1 MKFLTIGTLAL
12 SLGSAAFALHCASS
26 TATATDNQPAAL
38 IQFQQEGGPG
48 RPDGPPG
55 GPGGPGMMRRSHGGP
70 EGQRGPGGPG
80 GEGRMFAHLNL
91 TDDQKA
97 QAKALHEKAW
107 AESKPYME
115 QLHALHEQMRH
126 LTESGQFNEEAVRA
140 VASKQAQAEAE
151 LTVIRVRTHMAM
163 LNLLTPEQKAK
174 MKEMG
179 ERHHRQGP
187 PPGEHPNK

>member
-1 MKFLTIGTLAL
+1 MKILTIGTLAL
-12 SLGSAAFALHCASS
+12 SLGSAAFALHCASG
-26 TATATDNQPAAL
+26 TASATDNHATSAH

-48 RPDGPPG
+48 RPDGPP
-55 GPGGPGMMRRSHGGP
+55 PGGPGMMR
-70 EGQRGPGGPG
+70 RGPGGPG

-91 TDDQKA
+91 TEDQKA
-97 QAKALHEKAW
+97 QAKALHEKSW

-115 QLHALHEQMRH
+115 QLRAIHEQMRQ

-140 VASKQAQAEAE
+140 LATRQAQAETE

-163 LNLLTPEQKAK
+163 LNILTPEQKAK

>member
-1 MKFLTIGTLAL
+1 MKFLTIGTIAL
-12 SLGSAAFALHCASS
+12 SLGSAAFALHCASA
-26 TATATDNQPAAL
+26 TATATDNHPAAR
-38 IQFQQEGGPG
+38 IQFQQDGGH
-48 RPDGPPG
+48 PDGPPPFGGPG
-55 GPGGPGMMRRSHGGP
+55 GPGGPGMMRRGAGGP
-70 EGQRGPGGPG
+70 D

-115 QLHALHEQMRH
+115 QLRAIHDQIRQI
-126 LTESGQFNEEAVRA
+126 TESGQFNEDAVRA
-140 VASKQAQAEAE
+140 LAAKQAQAETE
-151 LTVIRVRTHMAM
+151 LTVIRVRTQMAVF
-163 LNLLTPEQKAK
+163 NLLTPEQKAK
-174 MKEMG
+174 MKEMS

>member
-1 MKFLTIGTLAL
+1 MKFLTLGTIAL
-12 SLGSAAFALHCASS
+12 SLGSAAFALHCASA
-26 TATATDNQPAAL
+26 TATATDNHPGAR
-38 IQFQQEGGPG
+38 IQFYQDGGH
-48 RPDGPPG
+48 PDGPPPFG
-55 GPGGPGMMRRSHGGP
+55 GPGGPGGR
-70 EGQRGPGGPG
+70 RGPGGPG

-115 QLHALHEQMRH
+115 QLRALHEQMRQ
-126 LTESGQFNEEAVRA
+126 LTESGQFNEDAVRA
-140 VASKQAQAEAE
+140 LASRQAQAEAE

-179 ERHHRQGP
+179 ERHRRQGP
-187 PPGEHPNK
+187 PPGEQSNR